1 MKNIKGNKIVKL
13 PVGLSMSH
21 RRVMKKIKE
30 LIIKGKEEDALLY
43 LYETLTTNLNNVS
56 ECDLFLKHCIEKNIT
71 DDVIVKLS
79 MLHHRV
85 IHTLNALRP
94 IREKLTD
101 WTDFLDYAKNKKIV
115 DKILNYYIK

>member
-43 LYETLTTNLNNVS
+43 LYETLTANLNNVS

-71 DDVIVKLS
+71 DDVI
-79 MLHHRV
+79 
-85 IHTLNALRP
+85 IYTLNALRP
-94 IREKLTD
+94 IREKLTNWD
-101 WTDFLDYAKNKKIV
+101 DFLYYAKNKRIT
-115 DKILNYYIK
+115 DKILNYYKK